1 MKYVL
6 AKPYVIRAVRALEA
20 IKSHE
25 LMTMYLAIRR
35 QSARGF
41 QDGKPSSETMY
52 EDLKRWLTVPGSVDS
67 QYYRPFVSRGTSFW
81 MNKNL
86 AGSYARSSLRP
97 KTKALFYEQ
106 DGDLQNPKPEDVA
119 EVLLKQGASKLPCWA
134 VMGYLYRNA
143 SFVTSSSAP
152 TEIDLIQLCKD
163 EFYLYSEDTFGCLFD
178 FASHNEDLPVFDLV
192 DNSPNEEIASGLQID
207 DESYRLLGR
216 EDLEIPATQKAASNA
231 VNPGVSGSSMA
242 SSELDER
249 ESEILDALSTYSG
262 VILSGSP
269 GTSKS
274 FYANR
279 LAHLLTDGDHERM
292 RFTQFHASYQFEDFI
307 QGYIPNPESG
317 GFALHDGIFLSL
329 CKAAMESEKPHV
341 IVIDELS
348 RGDSCRIFG
357 EALTYIESSKRGVS
371 FYLPS
376 GEQTE
381 IPNNI
386 YIIAT
391 MNPIDRGADDVDI
404 AFGRRFATI
413 EMEPSDGLLRAR
425 LIENGLEDALRG
437 RLMAWFIEAN
447 ATCKQL
453 SIPGIGHAFFWDVK
467 DAISLEKTWKWQV
480 KTHIQR
486 SFGVNE
492 RERDQVCRM
501 MEGIFN

>member
-6 AKPYVIRAVRALEA
+6 SKPYVVKAVRALEI

-25 LMTMYLAIRR
+25 LMTMYLAIKR

-41 QDGKPSSETMY
+41 QDGKPSSEVMY

-86 AGSYARSSLRP
+86 AGSYAQSSLRP
-97 KTKALFYEQ
+97 KNKALFYEQ
-106 DGDLQNPKPEDVA
+106 NGDLQNPRPEDVA

-134 VMGYLYRNA
+134 VMGFLYRNA

-152 TEIDLIQLCKD
+152 TEMDLIQLCKD
-163 EFYLYSEDTFGCLFD
+163 EFNLFSEDTFGCLFD
-178 FASHNEDLPVFDLV
+178 FTSHNENLHVFELIDDSS
-192 DNSPNEEIASGLQID
+192 DNEIGPGLRID

-216 EDLEIPATQKAASNA
+216 EDLEIPIIQKATN
-231 VNPGVSGSSMA
+231 NTTNFDVSGPSMA
-242 SSELDER
+242 SSELDMR
-249 ESEILDALSTYSG
+249 ESEILDALLTYSG

-274 FYANR
+274 YYANR
-279 LAHLLTDGDHERM
+279 IAHLLTDGDHERM
-292 RFTQFHASYQFEDFI
+292 CFTQFHASYQFEDFV
-307 QGYIPNPESG
+307 QGYIPNPEEG
-317 GFALHDGIFLSL
+317 GFVLHDGIFLSL
-329 CKAAMESEKPHV
+329 CKAAMESDKPYV
-341 IVIDELS
+341 MVIDELS

-357 EALTYIESSKRGVS
+357 EALTYIESSKRGLS

-381 IPNNI
+381 IPSNV

-413 EMEPSDGLLRAR
+413 EMEPSDELLRAR
-425 LIENGLEDALRG
+425 LVENGLEDALRD
-437 RLMAWFIEAN
+437 RLIAWFINAN

-453 SIPGIGHAFFWDVK
+453 SIPGIGHAYFWNVK
-467 DAISLEKTWKWQV
+467 DANSLEKTWKWQV
-480 KTHIQR
+480 KTYIQR
-486 SFGVNE
+486 SFGMNE
-492 RERDQVCRM
+492 RERDQVCGM
-501 MEGIFN
+501 MEDIIN